1 VSVAIQPLSRPGVIV
16 DDGTDQVLLARYR
29 KGDREAFAEL
39 VIRYQ
44 RPIYNAAFWVLR
56 KAEDA
61 SDVTQDVFLKVAERL
76 DEYDG
81 QHKFFSWI
89 YRIAVN
95 EALNRLRRNGREE
108 ELAEDVE
115 LPASE
120 RTNPERRAGEAELA
134 LRIKDAMMRLSAH
147 DRTVLTL
154 RHFSECSYEEIGV
167 ILEID
172 SKTVK
177 SRLFEARQRLRR
189 MLQDYEPD
197 GHENR

>member
-1 VSVAIQPLSRPGVIV
+1 MNAADQPFRRPGVIV

-44 RPIYNAAFWVLR
+44 RPIYNAALWVLR
-56 KAEDA
+56 KPEDA
-61 SDVTQDVFLKVAERL
+61 SDVTQDVFLRVAERL

-108 ELAEDVE
+108 ALDEDVE
-115 LPASE
+115 LPDSE
-120 RTNPERRAGEAELA
+120 RGNPEHRAGEAEVGRRIRSA
-134 LRIKDAMMRLSAH
+134 LMRMSTA
-147 DRTVLTL
+147 DRTVITL
-154 RHFSECSYEEIGV
+154 RHFSECSYQEIGQ

-172 SKTVK
+172 EKTVK

-189 MLQDYEPD
+189 MLEDLQSD
-197 GHENR
+197 